1 MHVVTNYWFGT
12 IVPISTIVKQDDMAA
27 SILPPWVNPP
37 MAIMVLLFIND
48 TPILLLALVS
58 ESTFLHKFLCMS

>member
-12 IVPISTIVKQDDMAA
+12 IVPISTFVKQDDMVA
-27 SILPPWVNPP
+27 STPPPLVFPP

-48 TPILLLALVS
+48 TPI
-58 ESTFLHKFLCMS
+58 